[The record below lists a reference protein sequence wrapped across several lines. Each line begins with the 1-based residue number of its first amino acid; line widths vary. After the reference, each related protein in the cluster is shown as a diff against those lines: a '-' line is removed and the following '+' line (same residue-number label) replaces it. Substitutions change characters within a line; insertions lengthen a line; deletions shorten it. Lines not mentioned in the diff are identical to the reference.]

1 MTSNNKKK
9 KINKNKEQARKKA
22 IQKVQKK
29 ISKEKNKK
37 VSAER
42 NKKKRIAAKRAKE
55 RLQRLKRNEEIRR
68 NGEIGRYE
76 EINEFEETKRN
87 DKTKT
92 EKNKKDRIHDKN
104 DNSNKLGQ
112 SKRSFFFIVLV
123 VFLLITLIFRIGY
136 LQFVRGPELK
146 EAATKQQTTS
156 RIISPNRGAIYD
168 STGKP
173 LAISAK
179 VDTVT
184 INPSKFIVEDSPEK
198 TAELQQKVAKAFSE
212 IFELDYNDV
221 YAKVTS
227 TSAVQTIVKKVEE
240 DKINKLKQWMNE
252 NEVTTG
258 INIDTDT
265 KRYYYYNNFASNLI
279 GFCGNDNQGLA
290 GIEYYWNSV
299 LTGTPGKITTSQDA
313 VQDIISSN
321 DENYIP
327 AQNGSN
333 ITLTIDYNIQT
344 IAEKYLK
351 QAVADNNCKRGGNII
366 VMDPSTGDILAMA
379 SYPDYNLNEPFS
391 PNEKLSKDWE
401 SMSSSARSSAL
412 QNMWRNP
419 AVSNTYE
426 PGSVFK
432 VLVAAIG
439 LEENLVETDTPGI
452 FSCNGLQDIY
462 GTIIKCAKTSGHGYQ
477 SLREALEHS
486 CNPAFMQLGAK
497 IGKDILYKYFE
508 AFGLFDKTGI
518 ATSGEAVG
526 TFHSLDK
533 VGPVE
538 LATISFGQRFTITPL
553 QMITAVSAI
562 ANDGVLMQ
570 PRIVKSIENTDTGTI
585 TTVEPKSVRQV
596 VSAETAEQVR
606 SMMESVVV
614 EGGGKYGQVAG
625 YSIGGKTGTSEPSPG
640 KEEEGNVASFLA
652 IAPVENT
659 KVSVLLTLYGP
670 NESNNYGGQ
679 IAAPVVAQVLS
690 EVLPYLEIPSNN
702 STITT
707 TPTDPYNSLQTSKLP
722 DVRNKTVS
730 EAKKVLE
737 NAGFKFNTTSDDDSI
752 VTEQVPKPGTDLL
765 KGAVVKLY
773 SSKNNDRISVQVPSL
788 KGLTAVKAKN
798 TLLNLNLNVKI
809 VGSGKV
815 VSQDPIAGTNL
826 EEGSVITIN
835 LQDELEAG
843 SH

>member
-1 MTSNNKKK
+1 MNSNN
-9 KINKNKEQARKKA
+9 RKKN
-22 IQKVQKK
+22 V
-29 ISKEKNKK
+29 
-37 VSAER
+37 
-42 NKKKRIAAKRAKE
+42 KRT
-55 RLQRLKRNEEIRR
+55 RR
-68 NGEIGRYE
+68 Q
-76 EINEFEETKRN
+76 
-87 DKTKT
+87 
-92 EKNKKDRIHDKN
+92 DKN
-104 DNSNKLGQ
+104 DDSNQLGK
-112 SKRSFFFIVLV
+112 SRRTLFFAIISFL
-123 VFLLITLIFRIGY
+123 LLITLVFRIGW
-136 LQFVRGPELK
+136 LQFIQGPSLK

-156 RIISPNRGAIYD
+156 RIISPNRGSIYD

-184 INPSKFIVEDSPEK
+184 INPQKFIVEDSQEK
-198 TAELQQKVAKAFSE
+198 TLEQQEKIAKAFSE
-212 IFELDYNDV
+212 IFELDYDEV
-221 YAKVTS
+221 FQKVTS
-227 TSAVQTIVKKVEE
+227 NNSVQTIAKKVEE
-240 DKINKLKQWMNE
+240 DKINQLKKWMEE
-252 NEVTTG
+252 NDTYAG

-265 KRYYYYNNFASNLI
+265 KRYYYYDNLASNLI
-279 GFCGNDNQGLA
+279 GFCGDDNQGLA

-299 LTGTPGKITTSQDA
+299 LTGTPGKITTAQDA
-313 VQDIISSN
+313 AQDIISN
-321 DENYIP
+321 DNENYIP

-333 ITLTIDYNIQT
+333 ITLTIDYNIQR
-344 IAEKYLK
+344 ISEKYLK

-379 SYPDYNLNEPFS
+379 SYPDYNLNTPFT
-391 PNEKLSKDWE
+391 PNEALAKTWDTLST
-401 SMSSSARSSAL
+401 SSKSSAL

-432 VLVAAIG
+432 VLISAIA

-452 FSCNGLQDIY
+452 FSCPGYQMIY
-462 GTIIKCAKTSGHGYQ
+462 DTKIKCAKESGHGYQ

-497 IGKDILYKYFE
+497 IGKDTLYKYFD
-508 AFGLFDKTGI
+508 AFGLFEKTGI

-526 TFHSLDK
+526 TFHNIDNL
-533 VGPVE
+533 GPVE

-553 QMITAVSAI
+553 QMITSVCAL

-570 PRIVKSIENTDTGTI
+570 PRIVKSIENTDTHTI
-585 TTVEPKSVRQV
+585 TTIEPKEIRQV

-614 EGGGKYGQVAG
+614 EGGGRYGQVAG
-625 YSIGGKTGTSEPSPG
+625 YNIGGKTGTSEPPPG
-640 KEEEGNVASFLA
+640 KPEEGHVASFLA

-659 KVSVLLTLYGP
+659 KVAVLLTLYAP
-670 NESNNYGGQ
+670 DESNNYGGQ

-707 TPTDPYNSLQTSKLP
+707 TPTDSYNSLQTFKLP
-722 DVRNKTVS
+722 DVRNKTVMQ
-730 EAKKVLE
+730 ARQILE
-737 NAGFKFNTTSDDDSI
+737 DAGFKCDTTSDDDSLI
-752 VTEQVPKPGTDLL
+752 TEQVPKPGTDIL

-773 SSKNNDRISVQVPSL
+773 TSKNSDRISVEVPNL

-798 TLLNLNLNVKI
+798 TLLTQNLNVKI

-815 VSQDPIAGTNL
+815 VSQDPIAGTNV
-826 EEGSVITIN
+826 EEGTLVTIT
-835 LQDELEAG
+835 LQDELDSG

>member
-1 MTSNNKKK
+1 MKSNNR
-9 KINKNKEQARKKA
+9 KNN
-22 IQKVQKK
+22 V
-29 ISKEKNKK
+29 
-37 VSAER
+37 
-42 NKKKRIAAKRAKE
+42 
-55 RLQRLKRNEEIRR
+55 RR
-68 NGEIGRYE
+68 TR
-76 EINEFEETKRN
+76 RQ
-87 DKTKT
+87 
-92 EKNKKDRIHDKN
+92 DKN
-104 DNSNKLGQ
+104 DNSNQLGK
-112 SKRSFFFIVLV
+112 SKRTLFFSILSFTLLIVLV
-123 VFLLITLIFRIGY
+123 FRIGF
-136 LQFVRGPELK
+136 LQFIQGPSLK

-156 RIISPNRGAIYD
+156 RIISPNRGSIYD

-184 INPSKFIVEDSPEK
+184 INPKKFIVENNEDK

-212 IFELDYNDV
+212 IFELDYDEV
-221 YAKVTS
+221 YTKVTS
-227 TSAVQTIVKKVEE
+227 NSAIQTIAKKVEE
-240 DKINKLKQWMNE
+240 DKINKLKEWMEE
-252 NEVTTG
+252 NNTYAG

-265 KRYYYYNNFASNLI
+265 KRYYYYDNLASNLI
-279 GFCGNDNQGLA
+279 GFCGDDNQGLA
-290 GIEYYWNSV
+290 GIEYYWNST
-299 LTGTPGKITTSQDA
+299 LTGTPGKITTAQDA
-313 VQDIISSN
+313 AQDIISN
-321 DENYIP
+321 DNEHYIP

-333 ITLTIDYNIQT
+333 ITLTIDYNIQK

-379 SYPDYNLNEPFS
+379 SYPDYNLNTPFT
-391 PNEKLSKDWE
+391 PNEVLAKSWDSLST
-401 SMSSSARSSAL
+401 SSKSSAL
-412 QNMWRNP
+412 QSMWRNP

-432 VLVAAIG
+432 VLISAIA

-452 FSCNGLQDIY
+452 FSCPGYQMIY
-462 GTIIKCAKTSGHGYQ
+462 DTKINCAKTSGHGYQ

-497 IGKDILYKYFE
+497 IGKETLYKYFD
-508 AFGLFDKTGI
+508 AFGLFEKTGI

-526 TFHSLDK
+526 TFHSLDN

-538 LATISFGQRFTITPL
+538 LATTSFGQRFTITPL
-553 QMITAVSAI
+553 QMITSVCSI

-570 PRIVKSIENTDTGTI
+570 PRIVKSVENTDNHTI
-585 TTVEPKSVRQV
+585 TTIEPKAVRQV
-596 VSAETAEQVR
+596 ISAETAEQVR

-614 EGGGKYGQVAG
+614 EGGGRYGQVAG
-625 YSIGGKTGTSEPSPG
+625 YNIGGKTGTSEPPPG
-640 KEEEGNVASFLA
+640 KEEEGYVASFLA

-659 KVSVLLTLYGP
+659 KVAVLLTLYDP
-670 NESNNYGGQ
+670 DESNNYGGQ

-707 TPTDPYNSLQTSKLP
+707 TPTDSYNSLQTFKLP
-722 DVRNKTVS
+722 DVQNKTIAQ
-730 EAKKVLE
+730 AKQILE
-737 NAGFKFNTTSDDDSI
+737 DAGFKGDTTSDDDSLI
-752 VTEQVPKPGTDLL
+752 TEQVPKPGTSIL
-765 KGAVVKLY
+765 KGSVVKLY
-773 SSKNNDRISVQVPSL
+773 TNKNTDRVSVEVPNL

-798 TLLNLNLNVKI
+798 ILLNQNLNVKI

-815 VSQDPIAGTNL
+815 VSQDPIAGTNI
-826 EEGSVITIN
+826 EEGSLVTIT
-835 LQDELEAG
+835 LQDELDSG